1 MHFSLWT
8 AASLP
13 LVVALALSLNSVPAS
28 SLDIIEGVDG
38 ALPET
43 GESGLRVLSPT
54 ILEVARVNTQPAN
67 GSVDSWDFVSDGSF
81 VAPAP
86 SSIAVEIDG
95 ESVTASIFGFRRRPL
110 YAPLATY
117 DLRIDNR
124 VFIEL
129 DTAVP
134 DGATVTLTTSGWG
147 DSSSPVTYTTE
158 AAPLRRSPALHVNQ
172 EGYQTQAP
180 KKAMIGYYLG
190 DAGELPIPST
200 SFSIRDV
207 ATGETA
213 LAGTLTAR
221 LDIGFTLTPLP
232 YQQVWEADFS
242 ALQTPGLYQ
251 LVVPGLGTS
260 FSFRI
265 ADDMLMHFVRT
276 YAQGLYNQRC
286 GCAVEL
292 PYSRHTH
299 EACHTE
305 EAEIPLPQSSFTK
318 AWEFIAE
325 ITANADDDPRHTAPV
340 LATPA
345 DQLYPILNSGTIDVS
360 GGHHDAGDYSK
371 YTINSAQ
378 LVHHLVFAVDAFPG
392 VSTMDNLGL
401 PESGDGVSDLLQEAI
416 HEADFLA
423 KMQDDDGGFFFLV
436 YPKERKYEEDVLP
449 HHGDPQIVWPKNTS
463 STAAAVGALADMA
476 SSPTLLQHDPD
487 RAALY
492 LSKAQAGWT
501 FLLNA
506 IATHGKDGSYQKLT
520 HYGNVFLHDDE
531 LAWAA
536 AAMFAATGDP
546 VCQQKLIEWYDPAS
560 PATLHWGWWHLY
572 EGYGCAARSYA
583 FAARVGKRQPS
594 EMDPTYLAKVDT
606 EILTAGTRIRSRSQE
621 AAYATT
627 FDSASKRYRTAGWY
641 FSSERAFDATVA
653 NVIANSAENQ
663 EAVIGNLNYEFGTN
677 PVNVCYVTGA
687 GVRRQREIVHQYSQ
701 NDDRI
706 LPPSG
711 LPIGNLH
718 SGFGWT
724 PTYLTSLGPLVYPSD
739 GQQIAPYG
747 FYDRWADTFNPITE
761 FVNPQQARSVA
772 SIAGWA
778 ALCPGAQEPWNPP
791 MATLEMPSSYLTAG
805 VPHTICINCSD
816 LDLTDARVVWEVGD
830 QEPVIGTCDYTFTP
844 QSVVRQWIE
853 AEAVLPDGRRVSA
866 SAVFGVQSASGAD
879 PLTVEDDT
887 IALWHLD
894 GDLEDEGPNGFN
906 LDFTGSPEFMD
917 LASGWMAN
925 PSGMAVRFYELGD
938 SLTVTIPDSYLSPG
952 ATCTPLTLEAQI
964 CPLNYRAYGADNAPF
979 LLLEQGYGSE
989 LGFTQNKWQLPANP
1003 HGIVGVSGGSPFNA
1017 QSWSDEVEVGGWQ
1030 SLKITRDEEGHFEVW
1045 LAGELVGSI
1054 DGIPS
1059 GLTRPEDWTFTVG
1072 NFNGYVDEIRISGL
1086 PNNGSGGSGSGDG
1099 DSGGDS
1105 GSGDG
1110 GNGFGEGDPTIS
1122 PFTTAYVS
1130 DSDTIALYHFDGD
1143 FLDAGPHRFHLT
1155 PSGTPQRVDSQFADG
1170 TAAGQ
1175 FARFSAFSDT
1185 LTVSIPDSYVAPG
1198 NEEYDLTLE
1207 AWIFPRDYKAWAN
1220 GTAQILSL
1228 HQNWNSSHSIQQD
1241 KWLQPSRPFIKA
1253 GSQTILS
1260 NNDWDT
1266 HLKPNCWQHIR
1277 LAQTSTGLAKLW
1289 IDDVLIVSV
1298 PAATSASRTDAWVF
1312 SIGSIDADFDEV
1324 RISKTLRLP
1333 PPSDNYVADEHT
1345 IGLYHFDGNFEDSS
1359 GNGNHLVA
1367 AGNAQLVGD
1376 NLGWMG
1382 TPSGQAIRFSNVGDS
1397 LSFAFPDSEISPGA
1411 ACTPLTLEAR
1421 LYPRQYRAWSVGNYE
1436 LVSLRQHWDSSFGL
1450 RQNKWGSGPY
1460 VDTGNGWLVT
1470 PSTWLSNVAY
1480 DTWHHIKMTRDEN
1493 GVHQYWV
1500 NGELVSTIT
1509 ANPNYGR
1516 TNDWILTLGNLDAD
1530 IDELRIS
1537 NIVRE

>member
-1 MHFSLWT
+1 MHLSLWT
-8 AASLP
+8 ALSLP
-13 LVVALALSLNSVPAS
+13 LVVALALSLNSVPAAP
-28 SLDIIEGVDG
+28 LDSIEGVNG
-38 ALPET
+38 ALPKQ
-43 GESGLRVLSPT
+43 GEAGLRVLSPT
-54 ILEVARVNTQPAN
+54 VLEVARINTQPAN
-67 GSVDSWDFVSDGSF
+67 GSVDSWDFVSAGSF
-81 VAPAP
+81 TAPAA
-86 SSIAVEIDG
+86 STFSVEVDG
-95 ESVTASIFGFRRRPL
+95 DPVDSNIVGFRRRPL
-110 YAPLATY
+110 YAPLAKY

-129 DTAVP
+129 DEAVP
-134 DGATVTLTTSGWG
+134 EGATVTLTTSGWG
-147 DSSSPVTYTTE
+147 DSASPITYT
-158 AAPLRRSPALHVNQ
+158 AQADALRRSPALHVNQ

-180 KKAMIGYYLG
+180 KKAMVGYYLG
-190 DAGELPIPST
+190 DGGELPVPST

-207 ATGETA
+207 NSGNTV
-213 LAGTLTAR
+213 LSGTLTAR
-221 LDIGFTLTPLP
+221 LDVGFNLTPLP

-251 LVVPGLGTS
+251 LVIPGLGTS

-265 ADDMLMHFVRT
+265 ADEMLMHFVRT

-286 GCAVEL
+286 GCAVEH

-305 EAEIPLPQSSFTK
+305 EAEIPLPDTSFTK
-318 AWEFIAE
+318 AWEFIAQ
-325 ITANADDDPRHTAPV
+325 ASADAADIERHTAPV

-345 DQLYPILNSGTIDVS
+345 DQLYPILKTGTIDVS

-378 LVHHLVFAVDAFPG
+378 LIHHLVFAVDAFPG

-436 YPKERKYEEDVLP
+436 YPKDRKYEEDVLP
-449 HHGDPQIVWPKNTS
+449 QHGDSQIVWPKNTS
-463 STAAAVGALADMA
+463 ATAAAVGALADMA
-476 SSPTLLQHDPD
+476 SSPILQQQDPD
-487 RAALY
+487 RAAHY

-560 PATLHWGWWHLY
+560 PDTLHWGWWHLY

-583 FAARVGKRQPS
+583 FAPRVGKRQLA
-594 EMDPTYLAKVDT
+594 EMDAAYLAKMET
-606 EILTAGTRIRSRSQE
+606 EILTAGTRVRQRTGDT
-621 AAYATT
+621 AYATT

-641 FSSERAFDATVA
+641 FSSDRAFDATVA
-653 NVIANSAENQ
+653 NVIANDPGNE
-663 EAVIGNLNYEFGTN
+663 EAVIGNLNYEFGSN
-677 PVNVCYVTGA
+677 PVNVCFVTGA
-687 GVRRQREIVHQYSQ
+687 GVRRQREIVHQYAQ

-711 LPIGNLH
+711 LPIGNLQN
-718 SGFGWT
+718 GFGWT
-724 PTYLTSLGPLVYPSD
+724 PTYLTSLGPLTYPSD
-739 GQQIAPYG
+739 GHQDTPYAL
-747 FYDRWADTFNPITE
+747 YDRWADTFNPITE
-761 FVNPQQARSVA
+761 FVHPQQARSVA

-791 MATLEMPSSYLTAG
+791 LASLEMPSAYLTAG
-805 VPHTICINCSD
+805 EPHTVSINCSN
-816 LDLTDARVVWEVGD
+816 LDLADARVVWEVGD

-844 QSVVRQWIE
+844 QSVIRQWIE

-866 SAVFGVQSASGAD
+866 TAVFGVKSANGSA
-879 PLTVEDDT
+879 PLTLEDDT

-894 GDLEDEGPNGFN
+894 GNLEDESPNGFDLN
-906 LDFTGSPEFMD
+906 FTGSPEFMD

-925 PSGMAVRFYELGD
+925 PSGMAVRFYDLGD
-938 SLTVTIPDSYLSPG
+938 TLTITIPDSYLSPG
-952 ATCTPLTLEAQI
+952 DTCTPLTLEAQI
-964 CPLNYRAYGADNAPF
+964 CPLDYRAYGMDNAPF

-989 LGFTQNKWQLPANP
+989 LGFIQNKWQLPANP
-1003 HGIVGVSGGSPFNA
+1003 HAICGVSGNSPLSA
-1017 QSWSDEVEVGGWQ
+1017 QHWHDLVEKGTWQ
-1030 SLKITRDEEGHFEVW
+1030 SLKISRDENGHFEIW
-1045 LAGELVGSI
+1045 IAGELVGTM

-1072 NFNGYVDEIRISGL
+1072 NFHGYVDEIRISGL
-1086 PNNGSGGSGSGDG
+1086 PNHGSGGSGSGDG
-1099 DSGGDS
+1099 DGQNNGGGD
-1105 GSGDG
+1105 GSNG
-1110 GNGFGEGDPTIS
+1110 GSGEGDPTIS
-1122 PFTTAYVS
+1122 PFANAYSS
-1130 DSDTIALYHFDGD
+1130 DSETIALYHFDGD
-1143 FLDAGPHRFHLT
+1143 FLDSGPHGFHLT
-1155 PSGTPQRVDSQFADG
+1155 PSGNPQRIDSQFSNG

-1175 FARFSAFSDT
+1175 FVRFSEFADT

-1198 NEEYDLTLE
+1198 NQQYDLTLE
-1207 AWIFPRDYKAWAN
+1207 AWIYPRAYKAWSN
-1220 GTAQILSL
+1220 GTAQILAL

-1241 KWLQPSRPFIKA
+1241 KWQQPSRPFIRA
-1253 GSQTILS
+1253 GSTTILS
-1260 NNDWDT
+1260 NGDWDSQIK
-1266 HLKPNCWQHIR
+1266 LNCWQHVRI
-1277 LAQTSTGLAKLW
+1277 AQTSSGMAKLW
-1289 IDDVLIVSV
+1289 IDDVLITAV
-1298 PAATSASRTDAWVF
+1298 PAATSPSRTDDWAF

-1333 PPSDNYVADEHT
+1333 PPPDNYVPDEHT

-1367 AGNAQLVGD
+1367 AGNVQLVSD
-1376 NLGWMG
+1376 NLGWMSS
-1382 TPSGQAIRFSNVGDS
+1382 PSGQAVRFSDVGD
-1397 LSFAFPDSEISPGA
+1397 LLTFAFPDSDISPGDS
-1411 ACTPLTLEAR
+1411 CTPLTLEAR
-1421 LYPRQYRAWSVGNYE
+1421 LYPRQYRAWSVGNFE

-1460 VDTGNGWLVT
+1460 VDTGNGWLVS

-1493 GVHQYWV
+1493 GVHQYWID
-1500 NGELVSTIT
+1500 GELVGTIT
-1509 ANPNYGR
+1509 ANPNYRR
-1516 TNDWILTLGNLDAD
+1516 TNDWFLTLGNLDAD
-1530 IDELRIS
+1530 IDEVRIS
-1537 NIVRE
+1537 NIVR